1 VTASEAGNPGEPAAV
16 VPAQA
21 ASYPPCH
28 LRKRNSGSVNVP
40 ICVPM
45 PATGQDWEQGSDE
58 EVDMARDSDPANAP
72 EPGPEPGEGV
82 LGDEPGATDELGP
95 EAGGTDELG
104 PEAGGTDVLRPPRR

>member
-58 EVDMARDSDPANAP
+58 PGATDEL
-72 EPGPEPGEGV
+72 GPEAGG
-82 LGDEPGATDELGP
+82 TDELGP